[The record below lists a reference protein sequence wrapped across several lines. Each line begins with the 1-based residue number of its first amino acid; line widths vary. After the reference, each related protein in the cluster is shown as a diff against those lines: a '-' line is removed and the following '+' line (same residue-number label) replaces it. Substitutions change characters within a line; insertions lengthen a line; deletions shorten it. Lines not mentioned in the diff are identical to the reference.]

1 MVECVMKFP
10 DDLAGCKGYVIR
22 STQQGDLIG
31 GQGWMLHRMI
41 LDARV
46 VRLAAWGR
54 VPAGDAAGWRSA
66 AACGQVRAFRAGLLA
81 ANWAAKARLYAGRAS
96 PRAT

>member
-31 GQGWMLHRMI
+31 GQGWMFHRMI
-41 LDARV
+41 LDA
-46 VRLAAWGR
+46 
-54 VPAGDAAGWRSA
+54 
-66 AACGQVRAFRAGLLA
+66 
-81 ANWAAKARLYAGRAS
+81 
-96 PRAT
+96 